1 MNYFG
6 KIFTAAAA
14 LVLCCTN
21 IFAQEQNPADT
32 AASAKPAFPEDAPI
46 LRQDGAQKLYYIRD
60 VNIHG
65 VQYLN
70 PDILKSS
77 AGLIPGDSIYL
88 PSNFIANAISRL
100 WSQRFFSDVKI
111 GAEIEGDSLDLEVFL
126 KERPRVNNWDF
137 EGISKGKKKDLLEKL
152 KLKRGS
158 ELSDYVIDK
167 NQKLIKAYWSEKGF
181 RNTEVSTR
189 ITNDTLRPQMVNVT
203 FLIDRKNKVKIGK
216 IDFEGNTALSDRQ
229 LRRSFKKTHQ
239 KSVNIFKGAKY
250 KEKDYEEDKEN
261 LIDFYNSRG
270 YRNATILSDSVY
282 RINDKRLGIALKVD
296 EGNKFYYRNVSWTGN
311 SVYETRQLNDM
322 LGISKGETYDKKT
335 LHKRLGIGKHADYE
349 DMSSIS
355 SLYQNNGYLFSSID
369 PGEVVVGEDSIDINV
384 KIFEG
389 KQAKINEVRISGN
402 HRVNDRVIRRELYVR
417 PGELYNRA
425 LLMQTIRQ
433 LNQMQH
439 FDPEKT
445 SPGIDLVPNSNELV
459 DISFPLE
466 EVASDKFE
474 ISGGW
479 GSNMFVGSV
488 GVQLNNVSLK
498 NFFKGSEWRPYP
510 HGQNQQLA
518 IRGQTNGSYYKAISL
533 NFTEPWLGGK
543 KPNSLTV
550 GLYYSDETDAYYAW
564 QSGNRHFRT
573 IGVSV
578 GIGRRLSWPDRYFTI
593 YNEISYQ
600 AYNLKDWS
608 SFLVT
613 NGTSNIFALKTVL
626 ARNSVDSPI
635 YPRTG
640 SEFSLSLTLTPPYS
654 LFQKNVDYADPNL
667 PDYKRYKWIEYHKW
681 QFKAQWYYPLTNNN
695 KLVLMARAE
704 MGYLGSYNKNKPS
717 PFEGFD
723 VGGDGMSGYNVYGV
737 EIVGLRGYENSALT
751 PYTYTADGRAD
762 YARAYNKYTM
772 EIRYPFILKPS
783 STIYGLVFA
792 EGGNAFK
799 SWKEF
804 DPFLIKRSIG
814 VGARIYLPI
823 VGMLGIDW
831 GYGFDKAVGQTER
844 SGSQV
849 HFIIG
854 TQF

>member
-1 MNYFG
+1 MRNRLRILTIALFSLASVPVAAQ
-6 KIFTAAAA
+6 IDSTAQVRNAPMLDYEHPKQYIINKVKVSGIKYLDPEVVASMSG
-14 LVLCCTN
+14 LTKG
-21 IFAQEQNPADT
+21 DT
-32 AASAKPAFPEDAPI
+32 IMIPSDYLSSTLKTMWNQRIYSDVQI
-46 LRQDGAQKLYYIRD
+46 LTEPVGDS
-60 VNIHG
+60 VNI
-65 VQYLN
+65 
-70 PDILKSS
+70 
-77 AGLIPGDSIYL
+77 
-88 PSNFIANAISRL
+88 
-100 WSQRFFSDVKI
+100 
-111 GAEIEGDSLDLEVFL
+111 EIVLR
-126 KERPRVNNWDF
+126 ERPRVYDWKI
-137 EGISKGKKKDLLEKL
+137 EGVRKGQMSELLETL
-152 KLKRGS
+152 KLKKGS
-158 ELSDYVIDK
+158 ELSDFVLNSSKDAIRKYF
-167 NQKLIKAYWSEKGF
+167 AEKGF
-181 RNTEVSTR
+181 YNADVSVR
-189 ITNDTLRPQMVNVT
+189 LENDTTLENVVNV
-203 FLIDRKNKVKIGK
+203 FFVVDRKNRVKIGK

-239 KSVNIFKGAKY
+239 KSINIFKGAKY

-389 KQAKINEVRISGN
+389 KQAKINEVKISGN

-681 QFKAQWYYPLTNNN
+681 QFKAQWYYPLTNN

>member
-1 MNYFG
+1 MRNRLRILTIALFSLASVPVAAQ
-6 KIFTAAAA
+6 IDSTAQVRNAPMLDYEHPKQYIINKVKVSGIKYLDPEVVASMSG
-14 LVLCCTN
+14 LTKG
-21 IFAQEQNPADT
+21 DT
-32 AASAKPAFPEDAPI
+32 IMIPSDYLSSTLKTMWNQRIYSDVQI
-46 LRQDGAQKLYYIRD
+46 LTEPVGDS
-60 VNIHG
+60 VNI
-65 VQYLN
+65 
-70 PDILKSS
+70 
-77 AGLIPGDSIYL
+77 
-88 PSNFIANAISRL
+88 
-100 WSQRFFSDVKI
+100 
-111 GAEIEGDSLDLEVFL
+111 EIVLR
-126 KERPRVNNWDF
+126 ERPRVYDWKI
-137 EGISKGKKKDLLEKL
+137 EGVRKGQMSELLETL
-152 KLKRGS
+152 KLKKGS
-158 ELSDYVIDK
+158 ELSDFVLNSSKDAIRKYF
-167 NQKLIKAYWSEKGF
+167 AEKGF
-181 RNTEVSTR
+181 YNADVSVR
-189 ITNDTLRPQMVNVT
+189 LENDTTLENVVNV
-203 FLIDRKNKVKIGK
+203 FFVVDRKNRVKIGK

-239 KSVNIFKGAKY
+239 KSINIFKGAKY

-389 KQAKINEVRISGN
+389 KQAKINEVKISGN

-695 KLVLMARAE
+695 KLVLMARVE

-723 VGGDGMSGYNVYGV
+723 VGGDGMSGYNVDGV

>member
-1 MNYFG
+1 MRNRLRILTIALFSLASVPVAAQ
-6 KIFTAAAA
+6 IDSTAQVRNAPMLDYEHPKQYIINKVKVSGIKYLDPEVVASMSG
-14 LVLCCTN
+14 LTKG
-21 IFAQEQNPADT
+21 DT
-32 AASAKPAFPEDAPI
+32 IMIPSDYLSSTLKTMWNQRIYSDVQI
-46 LRQDGAQKLYYIRD
+46 LTEPVGDS
-60 VNIHG
+60 VNI
-65 VQYLN
+65 
-70 PDILKSS
+70 
-77 AGLIPGDSIYL
+77 
-88 PSNFIANAISRL
+88 
-100 WSQRFFSDVKI
+100 
-111 GAEIEGDSLDLEVFL
+111 EIVLR
-126 KERPRVNNWDF
+126 ERPRVYDWKI
-137 EGISKGKKKDLLEKL
+137 EGVRKGQMSELLETL
-152 KLKRGS
+152 KLKKGS
-158 ELSDYVIDK
+158 ELSDFVLNSSKVAIRKYF
-167 NQKLIKAYWSEKGF
+167 AEKGF
-181 RNTEVSTR
+181 YNADVSVR
-189 ITNDTLRPQMVNVT
+189 LENDTTLENVVNV
-203 FLIDRKNKVKIGK
+203 FFVVDRKNRVKIGK

-239 KSVNIFKGAKY
+239 KSINIFKGAKY

-389 KQAKINEVRISGN
+389 KQAKINEVKISGN

>member
-1 MNYFG
+1 MRNRLRILTIALFSLASVPVAAQ
-6 KIFTAAAA
+6 IDSTAQVRNAPMLDYEHPKQYIINKVKVSGIKYLDPEVVASMSG
-14 LVLCCTN
+14 LTKG
-21 IFAQEQNPADT
+21 DT
-32 AASAKPAFPEDAPI
+32 IMIPSDYLSSTLKTMWNQRIYSDVQI
-46 LRQDGAQKLYYIRD
+46 LTEPVGDS
-60 VNIHG
+60 VNI
-65 VQYLN
+65 
-70 PDILKSS
+70 
-77 AGLIPGDSIYL
+77 
-88 PSNFIANAISRL
+88 
-100 WSQRFFSDVKI
+100 
-111 GAEIEGDSLDLEVFL
+111 EIVLR
-126 KERPRVNNWDF
+126 ERPRVYDWKI
-137 EGISKGKKKDLLEKL
+137 EGVRKGQMSELLETL
-152 KLKRGS
+152 KLKKGS
-158 ELSDYVIDK
+158 ELSDFVLNSSKDAIRKYF
-167 NQKLIKAYWSEKGF
+167 AEKGF
-181 RNTEVSTR
+181 YNADVSVR
-189 ITNDTLRPQMVNVT
+189 LENDTTLENVVNV
-203 FLIDRKNKVKIGK
+203 FFVVDRKNRVKIGK

-239 KSVNIFKGAKY
+239 KSINIFKGAKY

-389 KQAKINEVRISGN
+389 KQAKINEVKISGN

-498 NFFKGSEWRPYP
+498 NFCKGSEWRPYP

>member
-1 MNYFG
+1 MRNRLRILTIALFSLASVPVAAQ
-6 KIFTAAAA
+6 IDSTAQVRNAPMLDYEHPKQYIINKVKVSGIKYLDPEVVASMSG
-14 LVLCCTN
+14 LTKG
-21 IFAQEQNPADT
+21 DT
-32 AASAKPAFPEDAPI
+32 IMIPSDYLSSTLKTMWNQRIYSDVQI
-46 LRQDGAQKLYYIRD
+46 LTEPVGDS
-60 VNIHG
+60 VNI
-65 VQYLN
+65 
-70 PDILKSS
+70 
-77 AGLIPGDSIYL
+77 
-88 PSNFIANAISRL
+88 
-100 WSQRFFSDVKI
+100 
-111 GAEIEGDSLDLEVFL
+111 EIVLR
-126 KERPRVNNWDF
+126 ERPRVYDWQI
-137 EGISKGKKKDLLEKL
+137 EGVRKGQMSELLETL
-152 KLKRGS
+152 KLKKGS
-158 ELSDYVIDK
+158 ELSDFVLNSSKDAIRKYF
-167 NQKLIKAYWSEKGF
+167 AEKGF
-181 RNTEVSTR
+181 YNADVSVR
-189 ITNDTLRPQMVNVT
+189 LENDTTLENVVNV
-203 FLIDRKNKVKIGK
+203 FFVVDRKNRVKIGK

-239 KSVNIFKGAKY
+239 KSINIFKGAKY

-389 KQAKINEVRISGN
+389 KQAKINEVKISGN

>member
-1 MNYFG
+1 MLDYEHPKQYIINKVKVSGIKYLDPEVVASMSG
-6 KIFTAAAA
+6 LTKG
-14 LVLCCTN
+14 
-21 IFAQEQNPADT
+21 DT
-32 AASAKPAFPEDAPI
+32 IMIPSDYLSSTLKTMWNQRIYSDVQI
-46 LRQDGAQKLYYIRD
+46 LTEPVGDS
-60 VNIHG
+60 VNI
-65 VQYLN
+65 
-70 PDILKSS
+70 
-77 AGLIPGDSIYL
+77 
-88 PSNFIANAISRL
+88 
-100 WSQRFFSDVKI
+100 
-111 GAEIEGDSLDLEVFL
+111 EIVLR
-126 KERPRVNNWDF
+126 ERPRVYDWKI
-137 EGISKGKKKDLLEKL
+137 EGVRKGQMSELLETL
-152 KLKRGS
+152 KLKKGS
-158 ELSDYVIDK
+158 ELSDFVLNSSKDAIRKYF
-167 NQKLIKAYWSEKGF
+167 AEKGF
-181 RNTEVSTR
+181 YNADVSVR
-189 ITNDTLRPQMVNVT
+189 LENDTTLENVVNV
-203 FLIDRKNKVKIGK
+203 FFVVDRKNRVKIGK

-239 KSVNIFKGAKY
+239 KSINIFKGAKY

-389 KQAKINEVRISGN
+389 KQAKINEVKISGN

-466 EVASDKFE
+466 EVPSDKFE

>member
-1 MNYFG
+1 MRNRLRILTIALFSLASVPVAAQ
-6 KIFTAAAA
+6 IDSTAQVRNAPMLDYEHPKQYIINKVKVSGIKYLDPEVVASMSG
-14 LVLCCTN
+14 LTKG
-21 IFAQEQNPADT
+21 DT
-32 AASAKPAFPEDAPI
+32 IMIPSDYLSSTLKTMWNQRIYSDVQI
-46 LRQDGAQKLYYIRD
+46 LTEPVGDS
-60 VNIHG
+60 VNI
-65 VQYLN
+65 
-70 PDILKSS
+70 
-77 AGLIPGDSIYL
+77 
-88 PSNFIANAISRL
+88 
-100 WSQRFFSDVKI
+100 
-111 GAEIEGDSLDLEVFL
+111 EIVLR
-126 KERPRVNNWDF
+126 ERPRVYDWKI
-137 EGISKGKKKDLLEKL
+137 EGVRKGQMSELLETL
-152 KLKRGS
+152 KLKKGS
-158 ELSDYVIDK
+158 ELSDFVLNSSKDAIRKYF
-167 NQKLIKAYWSEKGF
+167 AEKGF
-181 RNTEVSTR
+181 YNADVSVR
-189 ITNDTLRPQMVNVT
+189 LENDTTLENVVNV
-203 FLIDRKNKVKIGK
+203 FFVVDRKNRVKIGK

-239 KSVNIFKGAKY
+239 KSINIFKGAKY

-389 KQAKINEVRISGN
+389 KQAKINEVKISGN

-466 EVASDKFE
+466 EGASDKFE

>member
-1 MNYFG
+1 MRNRLRILTIALFSLASVPVAAQ
-6 KIFTAAAA
+6 IDSTAQVRNAPMLDYEHRKQYIINKVKVSGIKYLDPEVVASMSG
-14 LVLCCTN
+14 LTKG
-21 IFAQEQNPADT
+21 DT
-32 AASAKPAFPEDAPI
+32 IMIPSDYLSSTLKTMWNQRIYSDVQI
-46 LRQDGAQKLYYIRD
+46 LTEPVGDS
-60 VNIHG
+60 VNI
-65 VQYLN
+65 
-70 PDILKSS
+70 
-77 AGLIPGDSIYL
+77 
-88 PSNFIANAISRL
+88 
-100 WSQRFFSDVKI
+100 
-111 GAEIEGDSLDLEVFL
+111 EIVLR
-126 KERPRVNNWDF
+126 ERPRVYDWKI
-137 EGISKGKKKDLLEKL
+137 EGVRKGQMSELLETL
-152 KLKRGS
+152 KLKKGS
-158 ELSDYVIDK
+158 ELSDFVLNSSKDAIRKYF
-167 NQKLIKAYWSEKGF
+167 AEKGF
-181 RNTEVSTR
+181 YNADVSVR
-189 ITNDTLRPQMVNVT
+189 LENDTTLENVVNV
-203 FLIDRKNKVKIGK
+203 FFVVDRKNRVKIGK

-239 KSVNIFKGAKY
+239 KSINIFKGAKY

-389 KQAKINEVRISGN
+389 KQAKINEVKISGN

-814 VGARIYLPI
+814 VGADLSADRRHARNR
-823 VGMLGIDW
+823 LGIRVRQGGRTDR
-831 GYGFDKAVGQTER
+831 T
-844 SGSQV
+844 
-849 HFIIG
+849 
-854 TQF
+854 

>member
-1 MNYFG
+1 MRNRLRILTIALFSLVSVPVAAQ
-6 KIFTAAAA
+6 IDSTAQVRNAPMLDYEHPKQYIINKVKVSGIKYLDPEVVASMSG
-14 LVLCCTN
+14 LTKG
-21 IFAQEQNPADT
+21 DT
-32 AASAKPAFPEDAPI
+32 IMIPSDYLSSTLKTMWNQRIYSDVQI
-46 LRQDGAQKLYYIRD
+46 LTEPVGDS
-60 VNIHG
+60 VNI
-65 VQYLN
+65 
-70 PDILKSS
+70 
-77 AGLIPGDSIYL
+77 
-88 PSNFIANAISRL
+88 
-100 WSQRFFSDVKI
+100 
-111 GAEIEGDSLDLEVFL
+111 EIVLR
-126 KERPRVNNWDF
+126 ERPRVYDWKI
-137 EGISKGKKKDLLEKL
+137 EGVRKGQMSELLETL
-152 KLKRGS
+152 KLKKGS
-158 ELSDYVIDK
+158 ELSDFVLNSSKDAIRKYF
-167 NQKLIKAYWSEKGF
+167 AEKGF
-181 RNTEVSTR
+181 YNADVSVR
-189 ITNDTLRPQMVNVT
+189 LENDTTLENVVNV
-203 FLIDRKNKVKIGK
+203 FFVVDRKNRVKIGK

-239 KSVNIFKGAKY
+239 KSINIFKGAKY

-389 KQAKINEVRISGN
+389 KQAKINEVKISGN

>member
-1 MNYFG
+1 MRNRLRILTIALFSLASVPVAAQ
-6 KIFTAAAA
+6 IDSTAQVRNAPMLDYEHPKQYIINKVKVSGIKYLDPEVVASMSG
-14 LVLCCTN
+14 LTKG
-21 IFAQEQNPADT
+21 DT
-32 AASAKPAFPEDAPI
+32 IMIPSDYLSSTLKTMWNQRIYSDVQI
-46 LRQDGAQKLYYIRD
+46 LTEPVGDS
-60 VNIHG
+60 VNI
-65 VQYLN
+65 
-70 PDILKSS
+70 
-77 AGLIPGDSIYL
+77 
-88 PSNFIANAISRL
+88 
-100 WSQRFFSDVKI
+100 
-111 GAEIEGDSLDLEVFL
+111 EIVLR
-126 KERPRVNNWDF
+126 ERPRVYDWKI
-137 EGISKGKKKDLLEKL
+137 EGVRKGQMSELLETL
-152 KLKRGS
+152 KLKKGS
-158 ELSDYVIDK
+158 ELSDFVLNSSKDAIRKYF
-167 NQKLIKAYWSEKGF
+167 AEKGF
-181 RNTEVSTR
+181 YNADVSVR
-189 ITNDTLRPQMVNVT
+189 LENDTTLENVVNV
-203 FLIDRKNKVKIGK
+203 FFVVDRKNRVKIGK

-239 KSVNIFKGAKY
+239 KSINIFKGAKY

-322 LGISKGETYDKKT
+322 LVLSKGETYDKKT

-389 KQAKINEVRISGN
+389 KQAKINEVKISGN

>member
-1 MNYFG
+1 MRNRLRILTIALFSLASVPVAAQ
-6 KIFTAAAA
+6 IDSTAQVRNAPMLDYEHPKQYIINKVKVSGIKYLDPEVVASMSG
-14 LVLCCTN
+14 LTKG
-21 IFAQEQNPADT
+21 DT
-32 AASAKPAFPEDAPI
+32 IMIPSDYLSSTLKTMWNQRIYSDVQI
-46 LRQDGAQKLYYIRD
+46 LTEPVGDS
-60 VNIHG
+60 VNI
-65 VQYLN
+65 
-70 PDILKSS
+70 
-77 AGLIPGDSIYL
+77 
-88 PSNFIANAISRL
+88 
-100 WSQRFFSDVKI
+100 
-111 GAEIEGDSLDLEVFL
+111 EIVLR
-126 KERPRVNNWDF
+126 ERPRVYDWKI
-137 EGISKGKKKDLLEKL
+137 EGVRKGQMSELLETL
-152 KLKRGS
+152 KLKKGS
-158 ELSDYVIDK
+158 ELSDFVLNSSKDAIRKYF
-167 NQKLIKAYWSEKGF
+167 AEKGF
-181 RNTEVSTR
+181 YNADVSVR
-189 ITNDTLRPQMVNVT
+189 LENDMTLENVVNV
-203 FLIDRKNKVKIGK
+203 FFVVDRKNRVKIGK

-239 KSVNIFKGAKY
+239 KSINIFKGAKY

-389 KQAKINEVRISGN
+389 KQAKINEVKISGN

-466 EVASDKFE
+466 EVPSDKFE

>member
-1 MNYFG
+1 MRNRLRILTIALFSLASVPVAAQ
-6 KIFTAAAA
+6 IDSTAQVRNAPMLDYEHPKQYIINKVKVSGIKYLDPEVVASISG
-14 LVLCCTN
+14 LTKG
-21 IFAQEQNPADT
+21 DT
-32 AASAKPAFPEDAPI
+32 IMIPSDYLSSTLKTMWNQRIYSDVQI
-46 LRQDGAQKLYYIRD
+46 LTEPVGDS
-60 VNIHG
+60 VNI
-65 VQYLN
+65 
-70 PDILKSS
+70 
-77 AGLIPGDSIYL
+77 
-88 PSNFIANAISRL
+88 
-100 WSQRFFSDVKI
+100 
-111 GAEIEGDSLDLEVFL
+111 EIVLR
-126 KERPRVNNWDF
+126 ERPRVYDWKI
-137 EGISKGKKKDLLEKL
+137 EGVRKGQMSELLETL
-152 KLKRGS
+152 KLKKGS
-158 ELSDYVIDK
+158 ELSDFVLNSSKDAIRKYF
-167 NQKLIKAYWSEKGF
+167 AEKGF
-181 RNTEVSTR
+181 YNADVSVR
-189 ITNDTLRPQMVNVT
+189 LENDTTLENVVNV
-203 FLIDRKNKVKIGK
+203 FFVVDRKNRVKIGK

-239 KSVNIFKGAKY
+239 KSINIFKGAKY

-389 KQAKINEVRISGN
+389 KQAKINEVKISGN